1 MSCWS
6 TPSEEPGYEPSIPPA
21 TSTCIDVLAIL
32 IEAQDEE
39 GYVSLKIAFTR
50 CTALIIL
57 PHTLL
62 LAAVL
67 SGLMK
72 L

>member
-6 TPSEEPGYEPSIPPA
+6 TPSEEPGYEPSIPPD

-39 GYVSLKIAFTR
+39 GMRA
-50 CTALIIL
+50 
-57 PHTLL
+57 
-62 LAAVL
+62 
-67 SGLMK
+67 
-72 L
+72 